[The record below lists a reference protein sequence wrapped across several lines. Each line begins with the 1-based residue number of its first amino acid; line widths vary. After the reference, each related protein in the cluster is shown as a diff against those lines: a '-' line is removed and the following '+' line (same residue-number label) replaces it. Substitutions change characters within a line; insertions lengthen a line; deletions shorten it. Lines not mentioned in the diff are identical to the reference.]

1 MAIANKR
8 GLVAAVLLSA
18 FFAFVFAIF
27 GGFHA
32 GFSVPNLAFFGAAGA
47 ILGMIGAPELEPK
60 AFRYPTLWQLM
71 FAVLGCVLFAVNLNA
86 TFEGYVLAILGGVI
100 IGYLAPYWI
109 KHIQAP

>member
-1 MAIANKR
+1 MTNKR

-32 GFSVPNLAFFGAAGA
+32 GFSVTNLSLFGAAGA
-47 ILGMIGAPELEPK
+47 ILGMIGAPALEPK
-60 AFRYPTLWQLM
+60 AFRYPTLWQVL
-71 FAVLGCVLFAVNLNA
+71 FAVLGCILLAASLNA
-86 TFEGYVLAILGGVI
+86 PSEGYGLAILGGVI